1 LKEKNKYLRSFF
13 FGNFLK
19 EKNLKNKTTNSFKE
33 IDSLNNISKKISKKK
48 SHTIIDNIKKKLSN
62 KLNYI
67 IK

>member
-1 LKEKNKYLRSFF
+1 MNIWEVFF
-13 FGNFLK
+13 LEIFLK

-48 SHTIIDNIKKKLSN
+48 SHTIIDNIKKK
-62 KLNYI
+62 I